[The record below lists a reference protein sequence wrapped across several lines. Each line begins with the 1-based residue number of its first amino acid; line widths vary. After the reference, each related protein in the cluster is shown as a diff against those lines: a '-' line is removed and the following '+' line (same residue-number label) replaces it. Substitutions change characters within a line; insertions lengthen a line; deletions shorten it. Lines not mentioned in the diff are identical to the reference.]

1 MADMKFMTAESVLER
16 TTLGRP
22 NEVLR
27 HRKARALKRAYASAT
42 RVVVRVPVTSGHGI
56 SEERAIEISQQF
68 VDLYENKDK
77 RKRGFKR
84 A

>member
-1 MADMKFMTAESVLER
+1 M
-16 TTLGRP
+16 
-22 NEVLR
+22 
-27 HRKARALKRAYASAT
+27 
-42 RVVVRVPVTSGHGI
+42 VVRVPVTSGHGI
-56 SEERAIEISQQF
+56 SEERAMEISQQF